1 MTSKNGEPLKPFS
14 LKREIDLGDL
24 LTPFSILV
32 ALLALLNTWND
43 DRNLRSK
50 QYADS
55 IRGSA
60 STVTAKLD
68 RWGTLA
74 DRYFEDIQH
83 ALIVAS
89 EKTATT
95 HRTEPAK
102 RDLFD
107 ALKEAEGKASQR
119 IVEEQLEI
127 SYMELYR
134 YVPSLR
140 PPFDKIKD
148 EIGSKERA
156 SHRRLEVKLQED
168 MFDESLLKATG
179 SFVMGKKLREDAQTE
194 RELLHQQIE
203 QITQP
208 LQENMLKLINLTDDE
223 LLDSRKRASVIA
235 VFENS
240 KQ

>member
-1 MTSKNGEPLKPFS
+1 MKPFS
-14 LKREIDLGDL
+14 LKREIDLSGL
-24 LTPFSILV
+24 LTPLSILI
-32 ALLALLNTWND
+32 ALLALLNTWSA

-55 IRGSA
+55 VRASA
-60 STVTAKLD
+60 SVVTAKLE

-74 DRYFEDIQH
+74 DRYFDDIQH

-89 EKTATT
+89 EKTAAT
-95 HRTEPAK
+95 HRPEPAK

-107 ALKEAEGKASQR
+107 ALREAEGKASQR
-119 IVEEQLEI
+119 IVDEQLEI

-148 EIGSKERA
+148 EIEEKEKA
-156 SHRRLEVKLQED
+156 SHRRLEKQLQNDILFEKELLEAT
-168 MFDESLLKATG
+168 ESVA
-179 SFVMGKKLREDAQTE
+179 MGERLRKDVQSE
-194 RELLHQQIE
+194 RELLHRQIQ

-208 LQENMLKLINLTDDE
+208 LRENMLKLINLSDE
-223 LLDSRKRASVIA
+223 DLLDSQKRASVIA
-235 VFENS
+235 VFENQ
-240 KQ
+240 KP